1 MFEAI
6 QVFSKDSHQTLSMR
20 IIQHF
25 LYFRPYFLMMLA
37 HKGKPRLMVVEQGD
51 VSRFLNAP
59 AEDEGRYV
67 PSDLNDRLEPPAQA
81 LLPS

>member
-1 MFEAI
+1 
-6 QVFSKDSHQTLSMR
+6 
-20 IIQHF
+20 
-25 LYFRPYFLMMLA
+25 MLD
-37 HKGKPRLMVVEQGD
+37 GMSNCRLMVVEQGD
-51 VSRFLNAP
+51 VSCFLNAP